1 MKKLLP
7 FLIVLLLFCT
17 STTYYKGP
25 SLLIKQA
32 DYPESNALYVY
43 DSTEIFLKP
52 NASGKAIYHNFIK
65 IFTPTGAEK
74 FGSASFGY
82 ITLRDTIVL
91 KKAVVIKPDGKI
103 IKVKKEDIED
113 IPMPAWQGS
122 KFLIPNLRIMK
133 ITFPEL
139 EQGCAIEYMVERIT
153 RSPYL
158 DSVFDYWD
166 IFEASEPIKSK
177 VVKIHFPKNLKPKWV
192 AKNGEIKHEM
202 VQAGEKDIY
211 TFFKDDVPRIIEEP
225 AMPSLE
231 DVATKLVLST
241 ASSWQDISKW
251 YYRICE
257 PKLVPD
263 SAIKEEVKNLLQ
275 DAKTKD
281 DSLRNLYEFVK
292 RKIRYVETRLIGKKG
307 GYEPAE
313 LSFTYKNQYGVC
325 RDKAALLTGMLR
337 EAGFKDAFMV
347 LTNPMSRVE
356 KEIPAPSQ
364 FNHAIVALKQGD
376 DFIFFDPTAEWSVEF
391 LTPIED
397 DREILVCVPA
407 GRDLEKTP
415 ERPSSVNLTKVNVT
429 MNLLKDRT
437 GIMALEITGQGVID
451 MAFRTLIKMLPKER
465 IKDIFLQSIFAI
477 YPKAVF
483 DSIKTSDAEDYKTPM
498 SMKLFVTIPE
508 YATKIGKEW
517 HIGGDRGFQVSQFGG
532 GGNLFGLEE
541 RKYPLDLKLKT
552 YSEVNAIT
560 TFPKSLKVKKLPSSL
575 EKKIDE
581 IEIKVAVKK
590 EGNKIHF
597 SSTNAMNLKNI
608 PPERYKEVK
617 KMMAEF
623 EEFGKEKTILE
634 ER

>member
-1 MKKLLP
+1 MKKFLP
-7 FLIVLLLFCT
+7 FVIILLLFCT
-17 STTYYKGP
+17 SNYYKGP
-25 SLLIKQA
+25 SMLIKQP
-32 DYPESNALYVY
+32 DYPESNALYVF

-52 NASGKAIYHNFIK
+52 NASGKTIYHNFIK

-74 FGSASFGY
+74 FGSAAFGY
-82 ITLRDTIVL
+82 ITLRDTLIL

-103 IKVKKEDIED
+103 IKVKKEAIED

-139 EQGCAIEYMVERIT
+139 EEGCAIEYMVERIT
-153 RSPYL
+153 KTPYI

-177 VVKIHFPKNLKPKWV
+177 VVKIHFPKNLKPKWA
-192 AKNGEIKHEM
+192 AKNGEIKHDV
-202 VQAGEKDIY
+202 VQAGEEDIY
-211 TFFKDDVPRIIEEP
+211 TFYKNDVPRIIEEP
-225 AMPSLE
+225 AMPSIE
-231 DVATKLVLST
+231 DVATKLVIST
-241 ASSWQDISKW
+241 AGSWLDVSKW
-251 YYRICE
+251 YYRLCE
-257 PKLVPD
+257 PKIVCD

-275 DAKTKD
+275 GAKTKD

-347 LTNPMSRVE
+347 LCNPLSRVE
-356 KEIPAPSQ
+356 KEIASPSQ
-364 FNHAIVALKQGD
+364 FNHAIVALKQGK
-376 DFIFFDPTAEWSVEF
+376 DFIYFDPTAEWSVEF

-397 DREILVCVPA
+397 DREILICTKE
-407 GRDLEKTP
+407 GRELERTP
-415 ERPSSVNLTKVNVT
+415 DRPSSVNLTKVNVT
-429 MNLLKDRT
+429 MNLLQDRT
-437 GIMALEITGQGVID
+437 GIMTLEITGQGVID
-451 MAFRTLIKMLPKER
+451 MAFRTLLKMLPKER
-465 IKDIFLQSIFAI
+465 IKDIFLQSIFTM

-483 DSIKTSDAEDYKTPM
+483 DSIKTSDPEDYKTSM
-498 SMKLFVTIPE
+498 SMKLFITIPE

-517 HIGGDRGFQVSQFGG
+517 HIGGERGFQMSQFTG

-552 YSEVNAIT
+552 ISQVNAIT
-560 TFPKSLKVKKLPSSL
+560 TFPKTLKVKKLPSSI

-581 IEIKVAVKK
+581 IEIKIVVKK
-590 EGNKIHF
+590 EGSKIRF

-608 PPERYKEVK
+608 PAERYQEVK
-617 KMMAEF
+617 KMMVEF
-623 EEFGKEKTILE
+623 EEYGKEKTILE